1 MLSLT
6 SDDMPNFTYASPEEI
21 RGAQEK
27 ALNLWVGATLPLWAP
42 FWLASAM
49 GVGLWSLAQ
58 GFRRF
63 EEGMRAAPDSL
74 TVWMGGNATDVAATV
89 QTMVD
94 DGVIAPMQTAGKAL
108 QDIGKAATPSPRA
121 VADQMKAAG
130 DDITARTAAAARTA
144 TDTVDKA
151 TNRAVEQAKAAVD
164 VQADAAADI
173 ADDTGSL
180 LPQGAAAAVAADTAV
195 SPSDSDRPSLR
206 KPGNKKS

>member
-6 SDDMPNFTYASPEEI
+6 SDDMPNFTYASPEEM

-27 ALNLWVGATLPLWAP
+27 ALNLWVGATSPLWAP
-42 FWLASAM
+42 FWLASAV
-49 GVGLWSLAQ
+49 GVGLWSLGQ

-63 EEGMRAAPDSL
+63 EEALRATPESL
-74 TVWMGGNATDVAATV
+74 TVWASGGGATDVAGTV

-94 DGVIAPMQTAGKAL
+94 DGVITPMQTAGKAL
-108 QDIGKAATPSPRA
+108 QDMGKAVTPSPKA

-130 DDITARTAAAARTA
+130 DGITAKTVDAAHAATR
-144 TDTVDKA
+144 TVDKA
-151 TNRAVEQAKAAVD
+151 TNRAVEQAE
-164 VQADAAADI
+164 VQADAAADV

-180 LPQGAAAAVAADTAV
+180 LPQGAAAAAAADTAV

-206 KPGNKKS
+206 KPHKKG